1 MSTLIGRSSAHF
13 LFQVPCPICSF
24 KSSLSST
31 AKLCFD
37 EQLITSF
44 FMLSWDVP
52 FCIRKPGYGMYRP
65 YSPPTPPRPKIFAVR
80 QSISPRWVGYID
92 HTIFGAMIE
101 STRSV
106 PLVSLS
112 DQQVLLSNVNRNP
125 RHKLMVLLLLDCG
138 LRVTEMCSLKLGNFD
153 FRNQT
158 LSVKSL
164 KKKSETPIYRTIPL
178 TPRVTEA
185 LSEVYIKLKDK
196 SSSTFLFHT
205 KSERGYI
212 SRIRVWRMIKKNSS
226 YTVSPHS
233 LRHTF
238 ASTIVSKG
246 ADIRTAQDLLGHA
259 SYKTTEIYLHV
270 AKQERINAIR
280 SIDRRTPLKR
290 WKDKLFPR
298 KNVFII
304 DDSSRFNDVYVGRK
318 NELKQINELF
328 HKKVN
333 TILIGPQGIGKSKIL
348 SMLSHEKILFMNDF
362 KGVKTAIGEI
372 LLKLYDGDKEKVIQL
387 ITQEADIHKVV
398 TKKSIPNLINLII
411 KTTEKN
417 EYTLIIDDLSN
428 LTASGV
434 TALEQLKNHFHIMAA
449 ARQIK
454 YSHASFL
461 SNFQKVEVTPL
472 SRLESTQLIIKL
484 SKPMRD
490 RIEDLEAYKN
500 HICDQT
506 DGNPLFIREMIER
519 YGKEPLITLEHL
531 SSIRHTAA
539 LREIDLSAPVIIG
552 FSSLMVLRYIGGE
565 LGDDAGAFKL
575 FGGSFMLFALFARGI
590 FSAGKRKFV

>member
-1 MSTLIGRSSAHF
+1 
-13 LFQVPCPICSF
+13 
-24 KSSLSST
+24 
-31 AKLCFD
+31 
-37 EQLITSF
+37 
-44 FMLSWDVP
+44 
-52 FCIRKPGYGMYRP
+52 MYSRYP
-65 YSPPTPPRPKIFAVR
+65 PPTPPQPKIFIRVHRLRSQGAIW
-80 QSISPRWVGYID
+80 SHS
-92 HTIFGAMIE
+92 TKFGSMIE
-101 STRSV
+101 SARSV

-112 DQQVLLSNVNRNP
+112 DQQILISNVSRNP

-158 LSVKSL
+158 LNVLSL
-164 KKKSETPIYRTIPL
+164 KKKSDKPIYRTIPL
-178 TPRVTEA
+178 TPRVIDA
-185 LSEVYIKLKDK
+185 LSEVYIKLRDK
-196 SSSTFLFHT
+196 SSNAFLFHT
-205 KSERGYI
+205 RSERGHI

-238 ASTIVSKG
+238 ASSIVSEG
-246 ADIRTAQDLLGHA
+246 ADIRTAQELLGHA

-270 AKQERINAIR
+270 ARHEKIKAIK
-280 SIDRRTPLKR
+280 SIDRRSPLKR

-304 DDSSRFNDVYVGRK
+304 DDSARFNDIYVGRK
-318 NELKQINELF
+318 TELKQINELY
-328 HKKVN
+328 HKRVN

-348 SMLSHEKILFMNDF
+348 SMLSHEKILKMDDF
-362 KGVKTAIGEI
+362 KGVKTALGEI
-372 LLKLYDGDKEKVIQL
+372 LLMLYNGDKEKVIQL
-387 ITQEADIHKVV
+387 ITQEADIHRVV

-417 EYTLIIDDLSN
+417 EYTLLIDDLSN

-434 TALEQLKNHFHIMAA
+434 TALEKLKNHFHIMAA

-454 YSHASFL
+454 YSQASFL
-461 SNFQKVEVTPL
+461 SNFQKVQISPL
-472 SRLESTQLIIKL
+472 SRLESTQLIMKL

-500 HICDQT
+500 HISDQT

>member
-1 MSTLIGRSSAHF
+1 MLTSA
-13 LFQVPCPICSF
+13 
-24 KSSLSST
+24 
-31 AKLCFD
+31 
-37 EQLITSF
+37 
-44 FMLSWDVP
+44 
-52 FCIRKPGYGMYRP
+52 R
-65 YSPPTPPRPKIFAVR
+65 
-80 QSISPRWVGYID
+80 
-92 HTIFGAMIE
+92 TI
-101 STRSV
+101 

-112 DQQVLLSNVNRNP
+112 DQQILLNNVSHNP
-125 RHKLMVLLLLDCG
+125 RHRLMVLLLLDCG
-138 LRVTEMCSLKLGNFD
+138 LRVTEMCSLQLGNFD
-153 FRNQT
+153 FRNQS
-158 LSVKSL
+158 LKVLSL
-164 KKKSETPIYRTIPL
+164 KKKSDKPIYRTIPL
-178 TPRVTEA
+178 TPRLVDA

-196 SSSTFLFHT
+196 RTSAYLFPT
-205 KSERGYI
+205 RSERGYI

-238 ASTIVSKG
+238 ASSIVSKG

-270 AKQERINAIR
+270 ARDERIKAIQ
-280 SIDRRTPLKR
+280 SIDRRSPLKK

-298 KNVFII
+298 RNVFII
-304 DDSSRFNDVYVGRK
+304 DDSARFDQVFIGRK
-318 NELKQINELF
+318 SELKHINSLF

-333 TILIGPQGIGKSKIL
+333 TLLIGPQGIGKSKIL
-348 SMLSHEKILFMNDF
+348 SMLSHEKILRMDDF
-362 KGVKTAIGEI
+362 KGVKTALGEI
-372 LLKLYDGDKEKVIQL
+372 LLMLYNGDKDKVIEL

-434 TALEQLKNHFHIMAA
+434 TALEKLKNHFHIMAA
-449 ARQIK
+449 ARQVK
-454 YSHASFL
+454 YAQASFL
-461 SNFQKVEVTPL
+461 SNFQKVEITPL

-484 SKPMRD
+484 SQPMRD

-519 YGKEPLITLEHL
+519 FGKEPLITLEHL

-539 LREIDLSAPVIIG
+539 LREIDLSVPVIIA

-565 LGDDAGAFKL
+565 LGDDAGAYKL
-575 FGGSFMLFALFARGI
+575 FGGSFMLFALFARSI
-590 FSAGKRKFV
+590 FTAGKRKFV